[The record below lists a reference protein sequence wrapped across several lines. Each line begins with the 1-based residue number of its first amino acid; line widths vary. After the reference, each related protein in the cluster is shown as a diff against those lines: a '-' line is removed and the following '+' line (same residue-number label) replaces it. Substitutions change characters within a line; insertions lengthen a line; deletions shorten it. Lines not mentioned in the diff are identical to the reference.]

1 MYIGLSSAKQSKAKQ
16 SNNNNNKNRATQ
28 SVQVAFP
35 RRVQIAYKFIIF
47 AYLMSYGL
55 WPTYSEIKVKLYFDT
70 MYLHIKFH

>member
-1 MYIGLSSAKQSKAKQ
+1 MYMYIGLSSAKQSKAKQ
-16 SNNNNNKNRATQ
+16 QQNKKNRATQ

-47 AYLMSYGL
+47 AYLMSNGL
-55 WPTYSEIKVKLYFDT
+55 GPTYSEIKLRLYFDT